1 MAYRRLEKVSSWR
14 RLAVGMWGPPSS
26 PTAQGMRE
34 VDLTKTIPFMQKV
47 SEKTGQKITVTHMF
61 VAAMGR
67 VLAAYPEYNVIL
79 RRNVPYQRDTCDV
92 FVQVAIKGADGRAD
106 LSGIKI
112 ERADTMT
119 VEEIAAKIAARAQ
132 KVRAGRDKDIE
143 KAKGGVARIPP
154 MVLRPTIKALTSLSY
169 DFNLDLSFLG
179 IKKDPFGA
187 AMITNVGGFGI
198 PHALVPLLPTS
209 RIGILFCLGMIHDRP
224 HVIDGKVEVRPTL
237 ILTGSM
243 DHRVLDGFQIGNI
256 TVMLDRIVANPE
268 EHDLTQAFQ

>member
-14 RLAVGMWGPPSS
+14 RLAVGMWGNPSN
-26 PTAQGMRE
+26 PTAQGARE
-34 VDLTKTIPFMQKV
+34 VDLSKTIPFMERVTK
-47 SEKTGQKITVTHMF
+47 ETGHKITVTHMF

-67 VLAAYPEYNVIL
+67 VLAEYPEYNVIL

-112 ERADTMT
+112 NNADKLT
-119 VEEIAAKIAARAQ
+119 VEEIAGKIAERAA

-154 MVLRPTIKALTSLSY
+154 MVLRPTIQALTSLSY
-169 DFNLDLSFLG
+169 DWNLDLSFLG

-237 ILTGSM
+237 ILTGSL
-243 DHRVLDGFQIGNI
+243 DHRVLDGYQIGNI
-256 TVMLDRIVANPE
+256 TVMLDKIVSNPE
-268 EHDLTQAFQ
+268 EYDLTKAF